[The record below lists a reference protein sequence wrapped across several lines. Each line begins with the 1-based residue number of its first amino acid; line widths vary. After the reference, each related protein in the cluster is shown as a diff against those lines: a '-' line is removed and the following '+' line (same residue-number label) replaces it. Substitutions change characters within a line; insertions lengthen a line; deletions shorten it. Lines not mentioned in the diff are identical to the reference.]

1 MLDMALMAHCGRHAC
16 QGPPDQPRG
25 RSGRLKGV
33 GRLTGEDGQL
43 VPYEAEQEE
52 VHGNVLMGA
61 QEALRLI
68 A

>member
-1 MLDMALMAHCGRHAC
+1 MLDMALMAPCGRHAC

-43 VPYEAEQEE
+43 VPYEASKRKFTETC
-52 VHGNVLMGA
+52 
-61 QEALRLI
+61 
-68 A
+68 